1 MTQVASQEVKPIYT
15 VNPVKL
21 IVWLF
26 IISIIMFFAAFTSA
40 YLVRR
45 AEGNWV
51 EFDIPMIFY
60 ISTFVL
66 ILSSVSMHLSVKA
79 AKQDKISRLRT
90 LIAFTTGAGILFLVL
105 QVIGWLQL
113 QNSGV
118 YVKGN
123 PAESFYYIL
132 TGSHF
137 FHIISGL
144 GVLLYAFYSTFK
156 NKINKDNTDQI
167 EICATYWHF
176 LDVLWVYIFIFLIYF
191 R

>member
-1 MTQVASQEVKPIYT
+1 MAQVASQRVKPIYT
-15 VNPVKL
+15 VNPAKL

-26 IISIIMFFAAFTSA
+26 IVSIIMFFAAFTSA

-45 AEGNWV
+45 SEGNWV

-66 ILSSVSMHLSVKA
+66 ILSSISMHLSVKA
-79 AKQDKISRLRT
+79 AKQDNIPRLRT
-90 LIAFTTGAGILFLVL
+90 LIAFTTAAGILFLVL
-105 QVIGWLQL
+105 QVLGWMQL
-113 QNSGV
+113 QDSGV

-137 FHIISGL
+137 VHIISGL

-156 NKINKDNTDQI
+156 NKINKDNTDRI
-167 EICATYWHF
+167 EISATYWHF